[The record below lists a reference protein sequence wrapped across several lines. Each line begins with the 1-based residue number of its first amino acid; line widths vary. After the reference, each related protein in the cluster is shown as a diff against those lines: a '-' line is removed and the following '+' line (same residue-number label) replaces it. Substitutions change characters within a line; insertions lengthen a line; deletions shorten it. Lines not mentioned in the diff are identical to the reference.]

1 MKTANNNAA
10 KINNDGS
17 QYRCA
22 AWALCPVK
30 IIPKNKRDLLLCA
43 WEPLNQKPG
52 PAAMKGRGASSRKG
66 MQSAAPGI
74 ASPQPKIPGLDAVGV
89 CEH

>member
-22 AWALCPVK
+22 AWALCPEK

-52 PAAMKGRGASSRKG
+52 PAAMKGRGASPR
-66 MQSAAPGI
+66 QSTAPGN
-74 ASPQPKIPGLDAVGV
+74 ASPQPEIHGLDAVGH